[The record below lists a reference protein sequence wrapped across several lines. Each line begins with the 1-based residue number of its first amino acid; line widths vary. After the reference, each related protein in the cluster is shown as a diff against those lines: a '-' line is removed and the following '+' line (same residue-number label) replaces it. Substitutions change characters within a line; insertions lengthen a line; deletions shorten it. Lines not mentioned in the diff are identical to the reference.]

1 MITLPPF
8 VLIGIPV
15 VMILYLGFV
24 IYFNNPK
31 GMINKAFLML
41 SLCSVLFGIFNF
53 LYNQPNLDSLA
64 LWFLRIH
71 LFFAVWYV
79 FSIFNIF
86 YIFPEN
92 KITFSR
98 WYKLLLIFIMFVSSL
113 SLTPL
118 VFKRIVSFSSEGRI
132 SYVETDFGI
141 GIFGITVL
149 SIFCYSLII
158 FIKKTLQKDISRVEK
173 IQRFLV
179 LFGLIISL
187 SLQII
192 FNYIFPN
199 FLNNPKYT
207 IFGIVFLTPFVFFA
221 SFAIIRHTLLNIR
234 IIITDLFILI
244 LLALSAVQ
252 ILSAVSFIEIILR
265 LMIFILIIIFGI
277 FVIRSIRKEI
287 EYREKLE
294 ELNRL
299 KSEFLSFASH
309 QVKSPMTNIKG
320 FIDLILDG
328 IYGEINDKIRE
339 ILTKV
344 KNNINEEIDLVD
356 NLLDLRK
363 IEEGRMEYDFAKFD
377 LLELIKEICD
387 FYKIRALDKGLGLN
401 CKINNESIFV
411 NGDREKLKQVFEN
424 LVDNA
429 IKYTNSGFIEI
440 DYEKSDSNVVI
451 KVKDTGIGIKPDLL
465 KNLFGQF
472 IRDPSVKKTIKGT
485 GLGLFIAK
493 EIIKAHKGKIWAE
506 SEGEGKG
513 STFYVELPILK
524 EYNKA

>member
-1 MITLPPF
+1 
-8 VLIGIPV
+8 
-15 VMILYLGFV
+15 MILHNFLLLGISIINIVVLGFIV
-24 IYFNNPK
+24 YYVNPK
-31 GMINKAFLML
+31 SVTNRTFLFIAVTA
-41 SLCSVLFGIFNF
+41 VLFGIFNF
-53 LYNQPNLDSLA
+53 LYNQPDLNNLA

-71 LFFAVWYV
+71 MFFAVWYA
-79 FSIFNIF
+79 FSIF
-86 YIFPEN
+86 YLYYVFPKESVSYS
-92 KITFSR
+92 KFFKFFLVPWVI
-98 WYKLLLIFIMFVSSL
+98 FVSIL
-113 SLTPL
+113 TLTPL
-118 VFKRIVSFSSEGRI
+118 VFERIISFKPDGTIGE
-132 SYVETDFGI
+132 VKTHFGMAL
-141 GIFGITVL
+141 FGITVTSFLL
-149 SIFCYSLII
+149 SFFVG
-158 FIKKTLQKDISRVEK
+158 FIKKIYQTKDK
-173 IQRFLV
+173 LLRFQYILIF
-179 LFGLIISL
+179 LGAFITFGLHIY
-187 SLQII
+187 
-192 FNYIFPN
+192 FNFVLPN
-199 FLNNPKYT
+199 FYNNIRYT
-207 IFGIVFLTPFVFFA
+207 NLAAVYSFPFVFFTA
-221 SFAIIRHTLLNIR
+221 LAIFRYRFLGIRVIL
-234 IIITDLFILI
+234 TDLFILI
-244 LLALSAVQ
+244 LLVLSSIQ

-265 LMIFILIIIFGI
+265 LMIFILIVIFGI
-277 FVIRSIRKEI
+277 FVIRSIRKEV

-309 QVKSPMTNIKG
+309 QIKSPMTNIKG

-363 IEEGRMEYDFAKFD
+363 IEEGRMEYNFAKFD
-377 LLELIKEICD
+377 LLELIREICD

-411 NGDREKLKQVFEN
+411 NGDREKLKQVFDN

-524 EYNKA
+524 EDNKA